1 MQVSAIYDVLNNQRT
16 RSAWERGVVAYAES
30 MLDEFEPEEELHP
43 RTVEKA
49 LLNGAP
55 SWHDYSWGG
64 CALIYD
70 ADIARR
76 LCTPSE
82 LRKTRNGQRRPN
94 AQEEWLDTQARACFQ
109 AAQLVK
115 RIVCTHERSAS

>member
-1 MQVSAIYDVLNNQRT
+1 MQVSAIYDALNNQRP

-43 RTVEKA
+43 RTTEKL

-76 LCTPSE
+76 LCSPSE
-82 LRKTRNGQRRPN
+82 LRKTRGGQRRPN
-94 AQEEWLDTQARACFQ
+94 TQEEWLDVQARACFQ

-115 RIVCTHERSAS
+115 RIVCTHERSNA

>member
-1 MQVSAIYDVLNNQRT
+1 MQVSAIYDALNNQRP

-30 MLDEFEPEEELHP
+30 MLDELEPTEELWP
-43 RTVEKA
+43 RTTEKV

-70 ADIARR
+70 TDIARH
-76 LCTPSE
+76 LCSPSE
-82 LRKTRNGQRRPN
+82 LRRCRDGARRPN
-94 AQEEWLDTQARACFQ
+94 AREEWLDTQARACFQ

-115 RIVCTHERSAS
+115 RIVCTHKRSAS

>member
-1 MQVSAIYDVLNNQRT
+1 MQVSAIYDALANQRP

-30 MLDEFEPEEELHP
+30 MLDEFEPEEELYP
-43 RTVEKA
+43 KTVEKT

-94 AQEEWLDTQARACFQ
+94 AQEEWFDVQARACFQ

>member
-1 MQVSAIYDVLNNQRT
+1 MQVSAIYDALSNQRT
-16 RSAWERGVVAYAES
+16 RSAWERGVVTYAES
-30 MLDEFEPEEELHP
+30 MLDEFEPEEELYP
-43 RTVEKA
+43 KTVEKT

-70 ADIARR
+70 RDIARR

-94 AQEEWLDTQARACFQ
+94 AQEEWLDVQARACFQ